1 MNTVNE
7 PRKTEAP
14 ARLTSPRG
22 ALLSNWA
29 AELRILLVA
38 LLLAAYFQ
46 ILNHDFPLSNASLVN
61 LSQFIAPV
69 AIIAFGETMLMI
81 GGDIDLSAGMVFA
94 FVLFMMVFANDA
106 GAPMWLAVIAGL
118 VAAAII
124 GFVNGA
130 VTVYLRL
137 PSFVTTLG
145 TLFLI
150 NGITLTVSRGTPV
163 ATPGSPGFAAVMGAW
178 SYSEIIWTLALAYVM
193 HVLLRHT
200 RWGLHT
206 QAAGANA
213 LGASEAGIRVNK
225 LRLGNFVLA
234 AGLAG
239 LAGILEGFRITS
251 IDPQAG
257 GISDHVSCGRG
268 GGDRR
273 HAVDGRLGH
282 HRRRFDRRGGA
293 RHFER
298 WLYAHR
304 YQRLYVQHHSGCSH
318 SCGDDLQYPY
328 RTHSPQGRQ
337 MMAEAL
343 SPPPR
348 LVLRCVATTSS
359 SALAQ

>member
-14 ARLTSPRG
+14 ARLASPRG

-38 LLLAAYFQ
+38 VLLAAYFQ
-46 ILNHDFPLSNASLVN
+46 ILNHDFLLSNASLVN

-69 AIIAFGETMLMI
+69 AIIAFGEIMLMI

-94 FVLFMMVFANDA
+94 FAPFMMVFANDA

-163 ATPGSPGFAAVMGAW
+163 ATPGSPSFAAVMGAW
-178 SYSEIIWTLALAYVM
+178 GYSEIIWTLVLAYVM

-234 AGLAG
+234 AVLAG
-239 LAGILEGFRITS
+239 LTGILEGFRITS

-257 GISDHVSCGRG
+257 GNQIMFLAVAAAVIGGTPLTGGSGTIVGGLIGAAVLGILNDGFTLIGINAFTFNIILGAAILAAMIFNIHIGRIRRKG
-268 GGDRR
+268 GK
-273 HAVDGRLGH
+273 
-282 HRRRFDRRGGA
+282 
-293 RHFER
+293 
-298 WLYAHR
+298 
-304 YQRLYVQHHSGCSH
+304 
-318 SCGDDLQYPY
+318 
-328 RTHSPQGRQ
+328 
-337 MMAEAL
+337 
-343 SPPPR
+343 
-348 LVLRCVATTSS
+348 
-359 SALAQ
+359 